1 MSTSTA
7 KTTEKGPALSTEE
20 PVRDTVGV
28 RAAGSYDAIMALQRH
43 AGNQAVSTLLTGSSG
58 GPLDLAAREEM
69 ESRFGAD
76 FREVRIHRNETA
88 TNAALAAGARAITKE
103 SDIVFGPGYYAPATS
118 DGKRLIAHELA
129 HVLQQRRGGD
139 RMASRAAAET
149 EARQAGADVVAGKA
163 ASVQ

>member
-1 MSTSTA
+1 MSSAPA
-7 KTTEKGPALSTEE
+7 KSVEKGPALSTEE

-88 TNAALAAGARAITKE
+88 TNAALAGARGR
-103 SDIVFGPGYYAPATS
+103 SDGFQSGSRNGSAAGGRRRGCRQSGLGPGIGFRRPA
-118 DGKRLIAHELA
+118 G
-129 HVLQQRRGGD
+129 RRND
-139 RMASRAAAET
+139 
-149 EARQAGADVVAGKA
+149 AR
-163 ASVQ
+163 